1 MKVDFKPLVHMASV
15 ADRDGWQQPE
25 LQAIQERALLVVG
38 EAVANMRGDAP
49 ALLDIRANGKDF
61 LRMFGR
67 ESSFTID
74 RLSVA
79 ARFDPAQ
86 NRQVPHPDQ
95 LCWQT
100 VGVYGSRQ
108 EASQEL
114 EKRSPSL
121 TPAEVF
127 DRWHSVRKEALRRHP
142 VAAWKWAF
150 AVRFDVLHF
159 WLDVLDAERN
169 AHNVAGLFGA
179 TSALAQ
185 SLVELPHRSAAE
197 NALFARALG
206 PHARTIVL
214 GQQALAMKWAAD
226 EQFKDEHEQQSP

>member
-1 MKVDFKPLVHMASV
+1 MAYLASV
-15 ADRDGWQQPE
+15 AHRDGWQDTE
-25 LQAIQERALLVVG
+25 LQAVQDRALVVVG
-38 EAVANMRGDAP
+38 EAVANLRGDAP
-49 ALLDIRANGKDF
+49 PLIDVRANCKDF
-61 LRMFGR
+61 LRMFG
-67 ESSFTID
+67 SGSNFTID
-74 RLSVA
+74 RLSAA

-86 NRQVPHPDQ
+86 NRQVPDPDQ
-95 LCWQT
+95 VCWQT

-121 TPAEVF
+121 TPAEVL
-127 DRWHSVRKEALRRHP
+127 DRWYGVRKQALRPHP
-142 VAAWKWAF
+142 VAAWKWTF
-150 AVRFDVLHF
+150 AARFDVLHF

-185 SLVELPHRSAAE
+185 SLVELPHRTAAE

-206 PHARTIVL
+206 AHARTIVL

-226 EQFKDEHEQQSP
+226 AAEATKN